1 MDTTATIPG
10 NSADSALV
18 PETGAHSN
26 ALMTADEL
34 EAAIALYA
42 SQPET
47 PDQTQADDT
56 KTTQA
61 AEAPGQ
67 DEDDQPETDTD
78 DEDDDDSDEETK
90 PSEKRHKQIRF
101 RPKLDEDAK
110 LLAELANAVRGG
122 TSVAE
127 MLEIFA
133 ARKNKAKTA
142 PEGAEEPTETPE
154 QTALDTVEGI
164 QDRIKALNADLQK
177 AGEEY
182 EFGEVAR
189 INAEIASLTVALVD
203 ARLAEKENGTRTQ
216 TAHEAAK
223 AEALA
228 LYPDANTPG
237 TPLGDALIE
246 LVKAAKEDGNPI
258 LNNPKWPVIMA
269 ARAAAIVGAGKQPGQ
284 RQEQAKAPIRPRPVT
299 PGQGAATAL
308 PAYSGKPLS
317 EMSYEEIVAAAE
329 RLPK

>member
-1 MDTTATIPG
+1 MATYPG

-18 PETGAHSN
+18 PETGAHSD
-26 ALMTADEL
+26 APMTADEL
-34 EAAIALYA
+34 DAAIALFA

-47 PDQTQADDT
+47 TDQTQGDDT
-56 KTTQA
+56 TTTQA
-61 AEAPGQ
+61 ADAPEQ
-67 DEDDQPETDTD
+67 DDDDQPESDT
-78 DEDDDDSDEETK
+78 DEDDDDSEEETK
-90 PSEKRHKQIRF
+90 PSGK
-101 RPKLDEDAK
+101 RPKQFRIRPASDEDAQI
-110 LLAELANAVRGG
+110 LQLTRNGQLTVRE
-122 TSVAE
+122 A
-127 MLEIFA
+127 LEVLDK
-133 ARKNKAKTA
+133 RKAKTA
-142 PEGAEEPTETPE
+142 PEGAEETTETPE
-154 QTALDTVEGI
+154 QTAPDTVEGI
-164 QDRIKALNADLQK
+164 RERIKALNAAMQK

-182 EFGEVAR
+182 EFGEASR
-189 INAEIASLTVALVD
+189 INGEIANLMLALVD
-203 ARLAEKENGTRTQ
+203 AREAEKENGTRTQ

-258 LNNPKWPVIMA
+258 LNNPEWPKIMA
-269 ARAAAIVGAGKQPGQ
+269 GRAAAIVGAGKQPGQ

-299 PGQGAATAL
+299 PGQGAATTL
-308 PAYSGKPLS
+308 PAYSGKSLP

>member
-18 PETGAHSN
+18 PETGVHSD

-34 EAAIALYA
+34 DAAIALFA
-42 SQPET
+42 SQPEPT
-47 PDQTQADDT
+47 DQTQADDT
-56 KTTQA
+56 TTTQA
-61 AEAPGQ
+61 ADAPKQ
-67 DEDDQPETDTD
+67 
-78 DEDDDDSDEETK
+78 DDDDPPDPDPDDDDDDDLEETAK
-90 PSEKRHKQIRF
+90 PSGKRHKQIRF
-101 RPKLDEDAK
+101 RPKIDEDAQ
-110 LLAELANAVRGG
+110 LLSELANAVRGG
-122 TSVAE
+122 TSVSE

-142 PEGAEEPTETPE
+142 PEGATETAETPE
-154 QTALDTVEGI
+154 QTAPDTVEGI

-182 EFGEVAR
+182 EFSEVAR
-189 INAEIASLTVALVD
+189 INAEIANLTVALVD
-203 ARLAEKENGTRTQ
+203 ARLAEKENGTRSQ
-216 TAHEAAK
+216 SAHEAAK

-237 TPLGDALIE
+237 TPLGDALLE

-269 ARAAAIVGAGKQPGQ
+269 ERAAAFVGAGKQPGQ

-299 PGQGAATAL
+299 PGQGAATTL
-308 PAYSGKPLS
+308 PAYSGKSLS